1 MLTTLPLFNSN
12 TYAHKSTLSKHIHDN
27 HGTDIQTV
35 SITCSK
41 CDERQKVLVH
51 LK

>member
-1 MLTTLPLFNSN
+1 MLTNLLVPL
-12 TYAHKSTLSKHIHDN
+12 AVIIMHTLSKHINDKC
-27 HGTDIQTV
+27 GSDIKTG